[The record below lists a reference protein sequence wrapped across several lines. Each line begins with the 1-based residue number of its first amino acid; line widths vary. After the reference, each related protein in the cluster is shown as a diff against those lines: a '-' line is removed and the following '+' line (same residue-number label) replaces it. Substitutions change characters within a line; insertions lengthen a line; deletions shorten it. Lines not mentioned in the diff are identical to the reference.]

1 MLKAVVDTN
10 VLVSGTIRK
19 SGHPNRIMN
28 AWREGLFV
36 LVTSESL
43 IDEAVRVFLYPRISQ
58 KYGLTEGQ
66 INRVLKSLKRYALV
80 TPGKLK
86 INAIK
91 EDPDDN
97 QVIVAAVEAEAD
109 CMVSGDPHLLNLGS
123 YRGIEIVSPGQFVKM
138 LRSQ

>member
-10 VLVSGTIRK
+10 VLISGTIRK
-19 SGHPNRIMN
+19 SGHPNRIMS

-43 IDEAVRVFLYPRISQ
+43 IEEAGRVFRYPRISQ

-66 INRVLKSLKRYALV
+66 INRVLKSLERYALV

-86 INAIK
+86 INVIK

-138 LRSQ
+138 LRRQ